1 MQHCG
6 LRDKIIVLED
16 DPCTAKVVQTLVEWA
31 GFKALLATS
40 CMEVQGHL
48 RAGGVAA
55 LIADLMLSAHGCR
68 GTDVALRS
76 LLTDPAIKILFISG
90 TAFGDWSTAD
100 LENVHALREGSFDFL
115 PKPFTGHVLLDKLTA
130 LLRLPPEPPT
140 SGICCP
146 EYATCLDVLPPT
158 LARIMAAP
166 SRRLSW
172 R

>member
-1 MQHCG
+1 MQYCG
-6 LRDKIIVLED
+6 LRDNIIVLED
-16 DPCTAKVVQTLVEWA
+16 DPCNAKVVQAMVSLA
-31 GFKALLATS
+31 GFKALLAVS

-55 LIADLMLSAHGCR
+55 LVADLMLSAHGCR

-90 TAFGDWSTAD
+90 TPFGDWSAAD
-100 LENVHALREGSFDFL
+100 LENVHALRKGSFDFL
-115 PKPFTGHVLLDKLTA
+115 AKPFTRHALLDKLTA
-130 LLRLPPEPPT
+130 LLRLPAQPLT
-140 SGICCP
+140 GGACCP

-172 R
+172 H